1 MFDDF
6 QFILYWKEI
15 DFINRTLWNRAYLPV
30 LTHCKPY
37 LKLKCYLK
45 HFSFNWRQDLFYLF
59 RFLCVSVQLF
69 HLLYFQQRLKSIS
82 WVLHVKY
89 RVQFTS
95 FSFLSTI
102 SRISSTFKDLCL
114 IPVYGSG
121 NYTILSA
128 LCNLQI
134 FSKRCVKLAENVKLH
149 FDQLIQSLCEN
160 LQSEKWRVVRGM
172 GHGSG
177 FHKILWLGEF
187 MERGAWS

>member
-1 MFDDF
+1 M
-6 QFILYWKEI
+6 
-15 DFINRTLWNRAYLPV
+15 NRTWNLSV
-30 LTHCKPY
+30 TW
-37 LKLKCYLK
+37 
-45 HFSFNWRQDLFYLF
+45 NI
-59 RFLCVSVQLF
+59 FLLIGGKIYFICSASYVWVFQLF

-82 WVLHVKY
+82 WVLYVKY

-114 IPVYGSG
+114 IPVYDSG